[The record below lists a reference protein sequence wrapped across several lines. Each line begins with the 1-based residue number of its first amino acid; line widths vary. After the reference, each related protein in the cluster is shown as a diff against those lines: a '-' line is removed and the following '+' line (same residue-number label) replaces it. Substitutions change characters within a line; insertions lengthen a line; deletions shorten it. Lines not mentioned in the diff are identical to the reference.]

1 MCKRFIYIDIEDNG
15 GGVKEENLHKVF
27 QPYFTTKDE
36 HNGTGLEFYMSKTL
50 AQKHLNGDLRVK
62 NSEHGAIFTISIRKT
77 S

>member
-1 MCKRFIYIDIEDNG
+1 
-15 GGVKEENLHKVF
+15 
-27 QPYFTTKDE
+27 
-36 HNGTGLEFYMSKTL
+36 MSKTL